1 MPFAD
6 SLASRV
12 DPVYG
17 DPIFDAGRPAV
28 LSKLRAR
35 LTYANVMATI
45 AVFVALGGSS
55 YAAVTL
61 KKNSVKSR
69 NIAKNAVTSPKVKN
83 GSLLSRDFKTGQL
96 PAGPQ
101 GPKGDKGDQG
111 DRAQVIG
118 TDITG
123 TISEPAGAVAAHSCL
138 SADVTVAGA
147 QVGDVP
153 VMAFIGGASAPGGL
167 TFQPVKVT
175 SPDNMT
181 LRLCNPMPT
190 ASSAFTDVGV
200 RIITFR

>member
-1 MPFAD
+1 M
-6 SLASRV
+6 
-12 DPVYG
+12 
-17 DPIFDAGRPAV
+17 

-61 KKNSVKSR
+61 KRNSVKSR

-83 GSLLSRDFKTGQL
+83 GSLLSRDFKAGQL
-96 PAGPQ
+96 PGGPQ

-118 TDITG
+118 TDVTG

-138 SADVTVAGA
+138 SAGVTAVGA

-153 VMAFIGGASAPGGL
+153 VMAFIGATPPPSGL
-167 TFQPVKVT
+167 TFQPVKVS
-175 SPDNMT
+175 SPDNVT
-181 LRLCNPMPT
+181 LRFCNPT
-190 ASSAFTDVGV
+190 ASASTAFTDVGV